1 MAFLGLGDSGLD
13 PIVQDHAPS
22 GQDYAQSGQIWVD
35 ETGGDVFIACGTS
48 GGLQVWVGC
57 GGGTGAFNTVTVNPG
72 NLTVTAGNL
81 AVTAGT
87 VTIGAFGRGLVFSSA
102 AGLLSAAAGTD
113 GQIVVG
119 ATGASPLW
127 ASLASSD
134 GSVGIAV
141 GANTI
146 DLTVTGATGSS
157 FPTDGAVVTPLA
169 GATSIV
175 GDTNITTDG
184 AVANTVTIN
193 LNPSVSLVG
202 KLTAGNDLEMTTGTC
217 LIASDDNAA
226 NAIYLHTT
234 GGVNEQINIH
244 ADAGTGMQ
252 SVWMHSDVG
261 GINLE
266 AGVAAASAVLIE
278 ATNAAGGIGFTAGTG
293 GVITAVTNG
302 VFTVT
307 TGTGNISI
315 GADAFAHNCTLGSM
329 VGTATTTLHS
339 GTGGIVG
346 VSMDEIT
353 LDCAGVLE
361 LNSSAGAIGIGNDAN
376 AFNINIGTGAA
387 ARTVTIGNS
396 SGASSVVV
404 DVGTGNLDLGVTA
417 TGAHQTRLGS
427 LLTTSNTIVQSGTG
441 ALALNGLGDV
451 TIDSVGA
458 LDLNTSAG
466 AINIATDAVAVV
478 TTIGNV
484 TGVSQVVVDCGTAG
498 VSVGASAT
506 AHASI
511 FGSTNTTS
519 NTTVQS
525 GSGVLALSGAGDVTV
540 DAVGTV
546 EINSSAA
553 AIRIGN
559 DAVAQDIAI
568 GTGAA
573 ARTITLGNNTTT
585 TALQLT
591 AGTGDIT
598 LTSAD
603 AVIADAVGV
612 VELNSSG
619 AAIGIGNDADAFA
632 INIGTGAAARTITV
646 GNATTTTGVA
656 VTSGTGDIAL
666 NSQDA
671 VSVTAVGAVDID
683 TAGVVSINST
693 AGALNIGN
701 DANAFAINIGTG
713 AAARAITVGNNTTTT
728 ALNLTAGSGEIS
740 CNTDVNLTT
749 AGTGFVLQEGPKIL
763 AGSGTPH
770 GSITAPKGSLYLNI
784 AGTTTNDRLYSN
796 TDSGTT
802 WTAITTAA

>member
-57 GGGTGAFNTVTVNPG
+57 GGGTGAFNAVTVNPG

-87 VTIGAFGRGLVFSSA
+87 VTFGTFGRGLVFSSA
-102 AGLLSAAAGTD
+102 AGLLSASAGTD

-202 KLTAGNDLEMTTGTC
+202 KLTAGNDLEMTAGTC

-252 SVWMHSDVG
+252 SIWMHSDVG

-302 VFTVT
+302 VFTVE
-307 TGTGNISI
+307 TGTGAVSI
-315 GADAFAHNCTLGSM
+315 GADAVAHNCTFG
-329 VGTATTTLHS
+329 GTTGAAATTIQA
-339 GTGGIVG
+339 GTGNLVQTSTGT
-346 VSMDEIT
+346 IT

-361 LNSSAGAIGIGNDAN
+361 LNSSAGAIGIGNDAV
-376 AFNINIGTGAA
+376 AQNINIGTGAA

-404 DVGTGNLDLGVTA
+404 DCGTGNADFGVTA
-417 TGAHQTRLGS
+417 TAHTSRLGS
-427 LLTTSNTIVQSGTG
+427 TTGASATTVQAGTG
-441 ALALNGLGDV
+441 VLAINGGGAV
-451 TIDSVGA
+451 EIDSVGA

-484 TGVSQVVVDCGTAG
+484 TGVTQVVVDCGTAG

-656 VTSGTGDIAL
+656 ITSGTGDIAL

-770 GSITAPKGSLYLNI
+770 GSITAPKGSLYLNT
-784 AGTTTNDRLYSN
+784 AGSGVADRAYININGATDWTN
-796 TDSGTT
+796 
-802 WTAITTAA
+802 ITTAA